1 VHRTIAI
8 TNQKGGVGKT
18 TTAINLGASLAL
30 AEKKTLIVDLD
41 PQGNATTGL
50 GFDRTNLKHSI
61 YEILTEDGSVTDV
74 ICNTEL
80 THLFLVPATRDLVGV
95 EIELVAAQRR
105 ESRLKDALQGV
116 RADYDYVLID
126 CPPSLGLLT
135 LNALVAAD
143 YLVVPI
149 QCEYYALEGLSS
161 IVETIKLVQRSLNP
175 ELALAGILLTMFD
188 SRNRLA
194 HQVADEV
201 RRHFPGQVFDSIIY
215 RNVRLSESPS
225 HGKPVLLYDPQSMG
239 AQNYLALARELMT
252 TEEVF
257 NRAEKGSG
265 ERA

>member
-1 VHRTIAI
+1 MHGTIAI

-50 GFDRTNLKHSI
+50 GFDRINLKHSI
-61 YEILTEDGSVTDV
+61 YEILTENSLLADV

-95 EIELVAAQRR
+95 EIELVAAERR

-201 RRHFPGQVFDSIIY
+201 RRHFPGQVFNSIIY